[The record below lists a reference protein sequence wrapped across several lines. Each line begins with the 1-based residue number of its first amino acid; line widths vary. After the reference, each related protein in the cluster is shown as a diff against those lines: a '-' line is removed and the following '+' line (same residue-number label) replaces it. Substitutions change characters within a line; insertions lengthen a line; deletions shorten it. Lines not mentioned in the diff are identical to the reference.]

1 MYNDYELDG
10 TGIRFLQRRRAT
22 AKEWVEGLVGMAAI
36 VGFMFLL
43 LWLARSR

>member
-1 MYNDYELDG
+1 MENYEIAG
-10 TGIRFLQRRRAT
+10 GFLQRRRAT

-43 LWLARSR
+43 LWIARTRP